1 MMDFDDTIKAFARVF
16 FGVDLNADNSSSD
29 AEPIIQAYT

>member
-1 MMDFDDTIKAFARVF
+1 MDFDDTTKAFARFF
-16 FGVDLNADNSSSD
+16 FGVDLNADNSNSD

>member
-1 MMDFDDTIKAFARVF
+1 MDFDETTKAFARVF
-16 FGVDLNADNSSSD
+16 FGIDLNADNSSSD